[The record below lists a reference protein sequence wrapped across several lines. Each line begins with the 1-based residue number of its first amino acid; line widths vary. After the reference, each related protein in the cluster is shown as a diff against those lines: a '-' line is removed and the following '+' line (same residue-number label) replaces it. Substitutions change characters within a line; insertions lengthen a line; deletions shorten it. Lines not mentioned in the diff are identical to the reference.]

1 MRGGLGRVDLCES
14 RRRAVAAGRQD
25 FESDPGS
32 IPIEMIMETRM
43 ARAVLLPRHLLF
55 IFASEYR
62 ASSCWYLC
70 WYRQQS
76 TMKVT
81 SNSNGYGIRRLPA
94 RGTNQAVQARSKASA
109 TARAVLGSP

>member
-1 MRGGLGRVDLCES
+1 VSTCVC
-14 RRRAVAAGRQD
+14 RAGALLPLVAKD

-32 IPIEMIMETRM
+32 IPIEVIVETRM
-43 ARAVLLPRHLLF
+43 ARAVLLPRRLPF

-76 TMKVT
+76 TTKMV
-81 SNSNGYGIRRLPA
+81 SNSNGYSTKRLPA
-94 RGTNQAVQARSKASA
+94 RGTK
-109 TARAVLGSP
+109 LKI

>member
-1 MRGGLGRVDLCES
+1 VSTCVS
-14 RRRAVAAGRQD
+14 RAGALLPLVAKD

-62 ASSCWYLC
+62 A
-70 WYRQQS
+70 
-76 TMKVT
+76 
-81 SNSNGYGIRRLPA
+81 
-94 RGTNQAVQARSKASA
+94 
-109 TARAVLGSP
+109 